1 MTESPESAHA
11 GPLRVLIAGA
21 GVAGLELALALGEL
35 AGERVQTAV
44 IAPNAE
50 FAYRPLAVR
59 EPFAY
64 APARRYPVE
73 RIVRDA
79 GAELIVDELAWVDPA
94 AHVVHTRGGQQLE
107 YGALALA
114 LGARARPRYQ
124 HAITIDDARLDEV
137 LHGLIQDIEQGF
149 VHRLAFVIPARMA
162 WPLPVYE
169 LALMTATRAY
179 DMNIELQIAVVSP
192 EDTPLA
198 IFGGAASEA
207 VAERLAEARVE
218 AILSAYAEIP
228 EAGKVAINPCERHLE
243 ADRVVALP
251 ELFGPGVRG
260 IPAGEHGFIRT
271 NPFGEVPVVGPVF
284 AAGDGIDFP
293 VKHGGL
299 AAQQAEVA
307 ARSIAVLAGA
317 PVERRA
323 FTPLIRGMLL
333 TGGRPLYMCAR
344 ITGGRGFASQ
354 VADYPLWSPPTKVWA
369 AYLSPYLDA
378 LDREAAAS
386 TNGEA
391 GAATAPAPQ
400 RR

>member
-1 MTESPESAHA
+1 M
-11 GPLRVLIAGA
+11 
-21 GVAGLELALALGEL
+21 AGLELALALGEL
-35 AGERVQTAV
+35 AGERVQMAV
-44 IAPNAE
+44 VAPNAE

-94 AHVVHTRGGQQLE
+94 ARIAHTRGGEQLE

-114 LGARARPRYQ
+114 VGARARPRYQ
-124 HAITIDDARLDEV
+124 HAITIDGSRMDEV

-149 VHRLAFVIPARMA
+149 VRRLAFVIPARMA
-162 WPLPVYE
+162 WPLPAYE

-179 DMNIELQIAVVSP
+179 DMNVELETAIVSP

-228 EAGKVAINPCERHLE
+228 EAGKVMISPRERHLE

-251 ELFGPGVRG
+251 ELYGPGVRG

-271 NPFGEVPVVGPVF
+271 TPFGEVPDVGPVF
-284 AAGDGIDFP
+284 AAGDGIDFA

-317 PVERRA
+317 PVERRP
-323 FTPLIRGMLL
+323 FNPVIRGMLL
-333 TGGRPLYMCAR
+333 TGGRPLYMSAR
-344 ITGGRGFASQ
+344 ITGGRGFSSQ
-354 VADYPLWSPPTKVWA
+354 VADYPLWSPPTKVFA
-369 AYLSPYLDA
+369 EHLSPHLEA
-378 LDREAAAS
+378 LDREAAS
-386 TNGEA
+386 TRG
-391 GAATAPAPQ
+391 G
-400 RR
+400 